1 MNLDQALI
9 LFDASSQET
18 RLKTVRLLV
27 PAGPKGL
34 PAGEISKQLDIPHNS
49 LSFHLTHMANADL
62 VSSRKEGRSV
72 YYALNFDL
80 MRTLVGFLIKD
91 CCQFDESCRFSEITA
106 DGLSSLANFCPP
118 TNPTTDSQ

>member
-9 LFDASSQET
+9 LFDALSQET

-62 VSSRKEGRSV
+62 VSARKEGRSV

-80 MRTLVGFLIKD
+80 MRALVSFLIKD
-91 CCQFDESCRFSEITA
+91 CCQYDESCTLSDMTTE
-106 DGLSSLANFCPP
+106 GLSSLASFCPP
-118 TNPTTDSQ
+118 AKPSTDSQ